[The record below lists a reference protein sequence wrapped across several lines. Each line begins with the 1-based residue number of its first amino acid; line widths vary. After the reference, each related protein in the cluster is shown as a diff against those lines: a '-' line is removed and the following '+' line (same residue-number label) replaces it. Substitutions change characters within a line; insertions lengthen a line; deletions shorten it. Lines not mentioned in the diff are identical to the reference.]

1 MKRLLIVLLLSFGLV
16 HLGLSQGSSEVKVE
30 NSLSGVLVLTG
41 EGGITVGQ
49 TDYADIKPGFT
60 GRASVE
66 YFFASNLGIKLSG
79 GIGTIAGSSTYL
91 IPAEIRTAYYSVG
104 AGLSIQF
111 PVGDVVSPYVSIGV
125 AHMWV
130 TPRDGNGNDLLA
142 DPNFKLLAFNG
153 EAGLRFMVSDNVSL
167 NVIGGLMSPL
177 KDDNADNID
186 AHVQGDHNDWIS
198 SVTLGLSFYI
208 GRDKDS
214 DGDGVNDSKDMCP
227 NTPLGVMVDEFGC
240 PLDSDKDGIPDYL
253 DKCSNTPTGVKVDAS
268 GCPLDADGDGVPD
281 YLDKCSNTP
290 AGVSVD
296 NNGCPIDSDK
306 DGVADY
312 LDKCPNTPAGVSV
325 DANGCPLDSDGD
337 GVPDYLDKCPNTE
350 AGVKV
355 DANGCPIKKVVVAKE
370 VMGSDA
376 LFDFNKF
383 ALKTNS
389 YGKLDK
395 IIATLKNNTDYTVS
409 VEGYTDAIGSE
420 EYNMKLSEKRA
431 QAVADYLLSKG
442 IDRSRIEVIPNG
454 ESNPIASNK
463 TASGRAK
470 NRRVEIIISK

>member
-1 MKRLLIVLLLSFGLV
+1 MP
-16 HLGLSQGSSEVKVE
+16 
-30 NSLSGVLVLTG
+30 
-41 EGGITVGQ
+41 
-49 TDYADIKPGFT
+49 D
-60 GRASVE
+60 
-66 YFFASNLGIKLSG
+66 
-79 GIGTIAGSSTYL
+79 
-91 IPAEIRTAYYSVG
+91 
-104 AGLSIQF
+104 LSIQF
-111 PVGDVVSPYVSIGV
+111 PVGDVVNPYVSIGV

-177 KDDNADNID
+177 KDDNADNVD
-186 AHVQGDHNDWIS
+186 AHVQGDHNDWIG

>member
-1 MKRLLIVLLLSFGLV
+1 
-16 HLGLSQGSSEVKVE
+16 
-30 NSLSGVLVLTG
+30 
-41 EGGITVGQ
+41 
-49 TDYADIKPGFT
+49 
-60 GRASVE
+60 
-66 YFFASNLGIKLSG
+66 
-79 GIGTIAGSSTYL
+79 
-91 IPAEIRTAYYSVG
+91 
-104 AGLSIQF
+104 
-111 PVGDVVSPYVSIGV
+111 
-125 AHMWV
+125 MWV

-142 DPNFKLLAFNG
+142 APNFKLLAFNG
-153 EAGLRFMVSDNVSL
+153 EAGFRFMVSNNVSL

-177 KDDNADNID
+177 KDDNADNVD
-186 AHVQGDHNDWIS
+186 AHVQGDHNDWIA
-198 SVTLGLSFYI
+198 SVTLGVSVYI
-208 GRDKDS
+208 GRDKDT

-227 NTPLGVMVDEFGC
+227 NTPIGVMVDEFGC
-240 PLDSDKDGIPDYL
+240 PLDTDKDGIADYL
-253 DKCSNTPTGVKVDAS
+253 DKCPNTPAGVQVDAN

-296 NNGCPIDSDK
+296 ANGCPLDADG
-306 DGVADY
+306 DGVPDY
-312 LDKCPNTPAGVSV
+312 LDKCSNTPAGVSV

-337 GVPDYLDKCPNTE
+337 GVPDYLDKCPNTP
-350 AGVKV
+350 AGVRV
-355 DANGCPIKKVVVAKE
+355 DANGCAAKKVVVTKE

-383 ALKTNS
+383 ALKTNA

-395 IIATLKNNTDYTVS
+395 IISTLKNNTNYTVS
-409 VEGYTDAIGSE
+409 VDGYTDAIGSE

-431 QAVADYLLSKG
+431 QAVADYLLSHG